1 METLDHLEVTGLS
14 CKYGSEWVLK
24 DISFKVRKGEAV
36 AILGR
41 SASGKTTLAYC
52 LSGIIPNRIS
62 GTVSGSIVADGE
74 ELIGKPIREFNKTI
88 GIVLQNYE
96 LQIFGLTVEE
106 DLELSLRDGDEE
118 RLEWALEFFDLK
130 KYRDYYVHELSGGLK
145 HRLVLAS
152 TILTNP
158 KYVVLDDPVA
168 NLDWKSKKMVANMIK
183 LLKENGKGV
192 IVLGRRLKGLEGV
205 IDKVLYL
212 PAGATENGN
221 IRLSDQAGLN
231 INATSKLND
240 NRHIVEFN
248 QVYYK
253 YNSEYVLKNIS
264 LKIKRGEVLSVM
276 GPNGSGK
283 TTLMKHVIGLLRP
296 CKGSV
301 LVNGIDTRKISPARM
316 ARHVGIVFQ
325 DPEKYFVSETVRDE
339 VAFGVRNLNLD
350 EGLVDRALN
359 MLGLICKKDSS
370 PYSLS
375 MGEKIRLSIAS
386 VIATNPEIII
396 LDEPTT
402 GQDDETLKQIIAII
416 NKIKSMGKTVA
427 IVTHDSDFAL
437 GVADRIVILNDGSI
451 VAEGSPTQIL
461 SDPKLIDDAGIEPPS
476 VLGEERCYTG

>member
-1 METLDHLEVTGLS
+1 METLNYLEVTGLS
-14 CKYGSEWVLK
+14 CKYSSEWVLR
-24 DISFKVRKGEAV
+24 DISFKVRKGEAL

-74 ELIGKPIREFNKTI
+74 ELIGKPIREFNKAI

-106 DLELSLRDGDEE
+106 DLELSLCDGDDE

-152 TILTNP
+152 TIVTNP
-158 KYVVLDDPVA
+158 KYVILDDPVA
-168 NLDWKSKKMVANMIK
+168 NLDWKSKKMVANMIRI
-183 LLKENGKGV
+183 LKENGKGV
-192 IVLGRRLKGLEGV
+192 IVLGRRLKGLEDV

-212 PAGATENGN
+212 LGGATENGN
-221 IRLSDQAGLN
+221 ICLSDTTGLN
-231 INATSKLND
+231 INAPPKLND
-240 NRHIVEFN
+240 DRHVVEFN

-253 YNSEYVLKNIS
+253 YSSEYVLKNIS
-264 LKIKRGEVLSVM
+264 LKIKRGEILSVM

-283 TTLMKHVIGLLRP
+283 TTLMKHIIGLLKP

-301 LVNGIDTRKISPARM
+301 LVNGIDTRKASPARM
-316 ARHVGIVFQ
+316 ARHVGMVFQ
-325 DPEKYFVSETVRDE
+325 DPEKYFVSETVWDE
-339 VAFGVRNLNLD
+339 VLFGVRNLNLD
-350 EGLVDRALN
+350 EGLVEEALN
-359 MLGLICKKDSS
+359 MLGLIYKKNSS

-386 VIATNPEIII
+386 VIAMNPEIII

-402 GQDDETLKQIIAII
+402 GQDNETLKQIIAII
-416 NKIKSMGKTVA
+416 NKIKNISKTIV

-437 GVADRIVILNDGSI
+437 SVADRIVILNDGSI
-451 VAEGSPTQIL
+451 IAEGNPAQIL
-461 SDPKLIDDAGIEPPS
+461 SDSKLIDDAGIEPPS
-476 VLGEERCYTG
+476 IMSEEKC

>member
-1 METLDHLEVTGLS
+1 METLDRLEVTGLS

-62 GTVSGSIVADGE
+62 GTVSGSMVVDGE

-88 GIVLQNYE
+88 GIVLQDYE

-106 DLELSLRDGDEE
+106 DLELSLRGGDEE

-168 NLDWKSKKMVANMIK
+168 NLDWRSKKMVANMIK

-212 PAGATENGN
+212 PAGAAENGN
-221 IRLSDQAGLN
+221 INLSGQAGLN
-231 INATSKLND
+231 INATSKFND
-240 NRHIVEFN
+240 DRHVVEFN

-253 YNSEYVLKNIS
+253 YDSEYVLKNIS

-296 CKGSV
+296 CKGYV
-301 LVNGIDTRKISPARM
+301 IVNGIDTRRASPARM

-325 DPEKYFVSETVRDE
+325 DPEKYFVSETVWDE
-339 VAFGVRNLNLD
+339 AAFGVRNLNLD
-350 EGLVDRALN
+350 ESLVCEALD
-359 MLGLICKKDSS
+359 MLGLMCKKDSS

-386 VIATNPEIII
+386 VIAMNPEIII

-402 GQDDETLKQIIAII
+402 GQDDETLRQIIAII
-416 NKIKSMGKTVA
+416 NKIKSIGKTII

-437 GVADRIVILNDGSI
+437 SVADRIVVLNDGSVI
-451 VAEGSPTQIL
+451 AEGDPAQIL
-461 SDPKLIDDAGIEPPS
+461 KDSKLIDDAGIEPPS
-476 VLGEERCYTG
+476 IMSEEKC

>member
-1 METLDHLEVTGLS
+1 METLDRLEVTGLS

-62 GTVSGSIVADGE
+62 GTVSGSMVVDGE

-88 GIVLQNYE
+88 GIVLQDYE

-106 DLELSLRDGDEE
+106 DLELSLRGGDEE

-168 NLDWKSKKMVANMIK
+168 NLDWRSKKMVANMIK

-212 PAGATENGN
+212 PAGAAENGN
-221 IRLSDQAGLN
+221 INLSGQAGLN
-231 INATSKLND
+231 INATSKFND
-240 NRHIVEFN
+240 DRHVVEFN

-253 YNSEYVLKNIS
+253 YDSEYVLKNIS

-296 CKGSV
+296 CKGYV
-301 LVNGIDTRKISPARM
+301 IVNGIDTRRASPARM

-325 DPEKYFVSETVRDE
+325 DPEKYFVSETVWDE
-339 VAFGVRNLNLD
+339 AAFGVRNLNLD
-350 EGLVDRALN
+350 ESLVGEALD

-386 VIATNPEIII
+386 VIAMNPEIII

-402 GQDDETLKQIIAII
+402 GQDDETLRQIIAII
-416 NKIKSMGKTVA
+416 NKIKSIGKTII
-427 IVTHDSDFAL
+427 IVTHDSDFTL
-437 GVADRIVILNDGSI
+437 SVADRIVVLNDGSVI
-451 VAEGSPTQIL
+451 AEGDPAKIL
-461 SDPKLIDDAGIEPPS
+461 KDSKLIDDAGIEPPS
-476 VLGEERCYTG
+476 IMSEEKC